1 MQTAR
6 QGTSIPQSY
15 DEKDHKIMELSDTIV
30 SLDEEIT
37 VLKDIVASKKW
48 DATEFE
54 QDYILEVV
62 NELRQQIKILEIDN
76 QALRES
82 RDMYQH
88 RNAELIRTVNG
99 LKKKLQA

>member
-1 MQTAR
+1 
-6 QGTSIPQSY
+6 
-15 DEKDHKIMELSDTIV
+15 MELSDTIV

>member
-37 VLKDIVASKKW
+37 VLKYIVASKKW

>member
-1 MQTAR
+1 
-6 QGTSIPQSY
+6 
-15 DEKDHKIMELSDTIV
+15 MELSDTII
-30 SLDEEIT
+30 SLDEEMT
-37 VLKDIVASKKW
+37 VLKDIIASKKW

-54 QDYILEVV
+54 QDYILTVV
-62 NELRQQIKILEIDN
+62 DELRQQVKVLEIDN

>member
-1 MQTAR
+1 MQSAL
-6 QGTSIPQSY
+6 QGISIPERY
-15 DEKDHKIMELSDTIV
+15 DEKDHKIMELSDTII
-30 SLDEEIT
+30 SLDEEMT
-37 VLKDIVASKKW
+37 VLKDIIASKKW

-54 QDYILEVV
+54 QDYILTVV
-62 NELRQQIKILEIDN
+62 DELRQQVKVLEIDN